1 LIPIRSLVAKTTCI
15 FALIG
20 LLILSPLF
28 AVITLILSFTN
39 NGKPF
44 YFDRRPGLNE
54 KIFLVIKFKTMNDK
68 KDKNGVLLPDMER
81 TTKIGKWIRK
91 SSLDEI
97 PQLLNV
103 LIGQMSLIGP
113 RPLWPSY
120 LEFYS
125 EEQKRR
131 HAIKPGITGWAQI
144 NGRNSISWKQ
154 KFEYDVYYVD
164 RVSFLFDL
172 KIFFLTI
179 KKVLFPEGINAS
191 EEITMEAFNG
201 KN

>member
-1 LIPIRSLVAKTTCI
+1 MYLKIIKPLFDFI

-28 AVITLILSFTN
+28 AIITLILSFTN

-164 RVSFLFDL
+164 HVCLLIDI

-179 KKVLFPEGINAS
+179 KKVLYPEGINAS

>member
-1 LIPIRSLVAKTTCI
+1 MYLKIIKPLFDFI

-20 LLILSPLF
+20 LLILSPVF

-131 HAIKPGITGWAQI
+131 HTIKPGITGWAQI

>member
-1 LIPIRSLVAKTTCI
+1 MYLKIIKPLFDFI

-28 AVITLILSFTN
+28 AIITLILFFTN

-54 KIFLVIKFKTMNDK
+54 KIFFVIKFKTMNDK

>member
-1 LIPIRSLVAKTTCI
+1 MYLKIIKPLFDFI

-164 RVSFLFDL
+164 HVSFLFDL

>member
-1 LIPIRSLVAKTTCI
+1 MYLKIIKPLFDFI

-20 LLILSPLF
+20 LLFLSPLF
-28 AVITLILSFTN
+28 AIITLILSFTN

-131 HAIKPGITGWAQI
+131 HTIKPGITGWAQI

-164 RVSFLFDL
+164 HVCLLFDIICL
-172 KIFFLTI
+172 IFI
-179 KKVLFPEGINAS
+179 GI
-191 EEITMEAFNG
+191 
-201 KN
+201 

>member
-1 LIPIRSLVAKTTCI
+1 MYLKIIKPLFDFI

>member
-1 LIPIRSLVAKTTCI
+1 MYLKIIKPLFDFI

-28 AVITLILSFTN
+28 AIITLILSFTN

-68 KDKNGVLLPDMER
+68 KDKNGVLLPDMVR
-81 TTKIGKWIRK
+81 TTKIGRWIRK

-113 RPLWPSY
+113 RPLWPSN

-131 HAIKPGITGWAQI
+131 HTIKPGITGWAQI

>member
-1 LIPIRSLVAKTTCI
+1 MYLKIIKPLFDFI

-28 AVITLILSFTN
+28 AIITLILFFTN

-54 KIFLVIKFKTMNDK
+54 KIFFVIKFKTMNDK

-120 LEFYS
+120 LQFYS

>member
-1 LIPIRSLVAKTTCI
+1 MYLKVIKPLFDFI

-28 AVITLILSFTN
+28 AIITLILSFTN

-68 KDKNGVLLPDMER
+68 KDDNGVLLPDMER

-103 LIGQMSLIGP
+103 LIGQMSFIGP

-120 LEFYS
+120 LQFYS
-125 EEQKRR
+125 EVQKRR

-164 RVSFLFDL
+164 HVSFLFDL

>member
-1 LIPIRSLVAKTTCI
+1 MYRNIIKPLFDFT

-20 LLILSPLF
+20 LLVFSPLF
-28 AVITLILSFTN
+28 IIITFLLFFVN

-44 YFDRRPGLNE
+44 FFDRRPGLNE
-54 KIFLVIKFKTMNDK
+54 KIFRVIKFKTMTDK
-68 KDKNGVLLPDMER
+68 KDIEGNLLSDMER

-103 LIGQMSLIGP
+103 LKGEMSLIGP

-120 LEFYS
+120 LQYYS
-125 EEQKRR
+125 VEQKRR
-131 HAIKPGITGWAQI
+131 HSIKPGITGWAQI

-154 KFEYDVYYVD
+154 KFEYDIYYVD
-164 RVSFLFDL
+164 HMNLALDL

-179 KKVLFPEGINAS
+179 KKVIIPEGINAN
-191 EEITMEAFNG
+191 EGITMEAFDGTN
-201 KN
+201 

>member
-1 LIPIRSLVAKTTCI
+1 MYLKIIKPLFDFI

-103 LIGQMSLIGP
+103 LIGQMSVIGP

-131 HAIKPGITGWAQI
+131 HTIKPGITGWAQI

-164 RVSFLFDL
+164 HVSFLFDL
-172 KIFFLTI
+172 KVFFLTI

-191 EEITMEAFNG
+191 EEITMEEFNG

>member
-1 LIPIRSLVAKTTCI
+1 MYLKIIKPLFDFI

-81 TTKIGKWIRK
+81 TTKIGRWIRK

>member
-1 LIPIRSLVAKTTCI
+1 MYLKIIKPLFDFI

-20 LLILSPLF
+20 LLILSPVF

-120 LEFYS
+120 LQFYS

-131 HAIKPGITGWAQI
+131 HNIKPGITGWAQI

>member
-1 LIPIRSLVAKTTCI
+1 MYLKIIKPLFDFI

-28 AVITLILSFTN
+28 AIITLILSFTN

-131 HAIKPGITGWAQI
+131 HNIKPGITGWAQI

-164 RVSFLFDL
+164 HVCLLIDI

-179 KKVLFPEGINAS
+179 KKVLYPEGINAS

>member
-1 LIPIRSLVAKTTCI
+1 MYLKFIKPLFDII

-28 AVITLILSFTN
+28 AIITLILSFTN

-54 KIFLVIKFKTMNDK
+54 KIFLVIKFKTMNNK
-68 KDKNGVLLPDMER
+68 KDDNGVLLPDMER

-103 LIGQMSLIGP
+103 LIGQMSFIGP

-120 LEFYS
+120 LQFYS

-131 HAIKPGITGWAQI
+131 HTIKPGITGWAQI

-154 KFEYDVYYVD
+154 KIEYDVYYVD
-164 RVSFLFDL
+164 HVSFLFDL

-179 KKVLFPEGINAS
+179 KKVILPEGINAS
-191 EEITMEAFNG
+191 EGVTMEAFNG